1 MKRKL
6 LIFSLLF
13 ATFSNLLA
21 QRKNYV
27 ATQADTL
34 NNINAFVLQTM
45 AEWKVPA
52 CGITIIKD
60 GKPYYSSAFGQRNTA
75 KNLPATVNT
84 LFGVASCT
92 KSFTAAAL
100 AILADEGKLD
110 WDKSIKTYMPDFQVF
125 DQEATNKITA
135 RDLLSHRTGLPNH
148 DDMWV
153 AANSDR
159 KTLFDNLKY
168 LKPTHPLYTH
178 YQYNNLMYMA
188 AGVLVERLSGKTWEA
203 FVREKILIPLDMK
216 STVLSYPEYFKSP
229 DYATSYD
236 FKKEQ
241 NVEVGFGS
249 NVDAI
254 APAGSLKTNMID
266 MTNWLLMQLQNGKF
280 NGKQI
285 VSEKNLRENHTP
297 IQIVLP
303 ATAKYTELG
312 FSSYGMGWVMNSYRG
327 QQRRQHS
334 GSIDGFRS
342 LMTVFPNNNLGIFVT
357 TNTDAAQ
364 RYAVNIITNYVA
376 DNLLNMNVIDW
387 NERYKKERNDAQF
400 EEKEAKKEHNSTRK
414 IGAMM
419 SHGIDYYT
427 GVYEHPAYG
436 TLQIFKTDHGLRGVF
451 HNRQFDMN
459 HFHYDYF
466 EGSEILEGVIFNFPT
481 NQKGDIDLIVA
492 NFPESGE
499 VEFKRK

>member
-6 LIFSLLF
+6 LIFSLIF
-13 ATFSNLLA
+13 ASFSNISA

-45 AEWKVPA
+45 VEWKVPA
-52 CGITIIKD
+52 CGITIVKD
-60 GKPYYSSAFGQRNTA
+60 GKPYYSSAFGQRNIA

-110 WDKSIKTYMPDFQVF
+110 WDKPIKTYMPDFQLY
-125 DQEATNKITA
+125 DQEETNKITA

-159 KTLFDNLKY
+159 KTLFDNLKH

-203 FVREKILIPLDMK
+203 FVRDKILIPLEMK
-216 STVLSYPEYFKSP
+216 NTVLSYPEYFKSP
-229 DYATSYD
+229 EYATSYD

-254 APAGSLKTNMID
+254 GPAGSMKTNMID
-266 MTNWLLMQLQNGKF
+266 MTYWLLMQLQNGKF

-285 VSEKNLRENHTP
+285 ISEKNLRENHTP
-297 IQIVLP
+297 LQIVLP
-303 ATAKYTELG
+303 ATAKYPELG
-312 FSSYGMGWVMNSYRG
+312 FSTYGMGWVMNSYRG

-364 RYAVNIITNYVA
+364 RYAVNIITNYIT
-376 DNLLNMNVIDW
+376 DNLLNMSVIDW
-387 NERYKKERNDAQF
+387 NERYKKEKNDANF
-400 EEKEAKKEHNSTRK
+400 EEEKAKKEHDATRK
-414 IGAMM
+414 MGAMM

-436 TLQIFKTDHGLRGVF
+436 TLQIFKTDRGLRGVF
-451 HNRQFDMN
+451 HSRQFDMN

-466 EGSEILEGVIFNFPT
+466 EGSEILEGVVFNFST
-481 NQKGDIDLIVA
+481 NQKGDIDRIIA

-499 VEFKRK
+499 VEFRRK

>member
-13 ATFSNLLA
+13 ATFSNISA

-27 ATQADTL
+27 ATQTDTL

-45 AEWKVPA
+45 AQWKVPA
-52 CGITIIKD
+52 CGITIVKD
-60 GKPYYSSAFGQRNTA
+60 GKPYYSSAFGQRNIA
-75 KNLPATVNT
+75 KNLPATINT

-100 AILADEGKLD
+100 AILVDEGKLD
-110 WDKSIKTYMPDFQVF
+110 WDKPVKSYMPDFQLY

-153 AANSDR
+153 AANSER

-203 FVREKILIPLDMK
+203 FVREKLLIPLEMK
-216 STVLSYPEYFKSP
+216 NTVLSYPEYFKSP

-254 APAGSLKTNMID
+254 GPAGSMKTNMVD

-285 VSEKNLRENHTP
+285 VSQNNLRENHTP
-297 IQIVLP
+297 LQIVLP
-303 ATAKYTELG
+303 ATAKYPELG
-312 FSSYGMGWVMNSYRG
+312 FSTYGMGWVLNSYRG

-364 RYAVNIITNYVA
+364 RYAVNIITNYIA

-387 NERYKKERNDAQF
+387 NDRYVKERNDAQF
-400 EEKEAKKEHNSTRK
+400 EEEKVQKEHNSNRK
-414 IGAMM
+414 MGAMM

-436 TLQIFKTDHGLRGVF
+436 TLQIFKTDRGLRGMF

-466 EGSEILEGVIFNFPT
+466 EGSEILEGVVFNFPT
-481 NQKGDIDLIVA
+481 NQKGDIDRIIV

-499 VEFKRK
+499 VEFKKK